1 MRDGRKTRRLSAA
14 LVTLT
19 LGVMG
24 LALPA
29 LADPHDRLQEIERK
43 KAHAQ
48 QRQDELSADRTR
60 ILDRIHVLDEKRA
73 EVEEKVGG
81 LDADLAELD
90 ARIDDVSADLTEAQQ
105 RVALLTSDLQRVL
118 RRLDARTDLFTE
130 RAVAAYKAGPAAYID
145 GLLSSETFNDLV
157 DRQAYYESALDA
169 DSELVAEI
177 EVLRDDTENRRELIL
192 EKQHQ
197 IAEAK
202 RQLEADRTEIARVR
216 AEQATALAEREAVL
230 DEKESILASIEK
242 KKARFQA
249 LENQLDAESN
259 RIEAILAAGGSS
271 ASGPL
276 PTGGGQFLW
285 PTAGPLTSSYGWRT
299 HPIFGDQRLHTGIDI
314 GAPYGA
320 PVIAADE
327 GTVTYAGVMSGYGNV
342 IVVDHGGGIATT
354 YNHLSSFSVGS
365 GQSVGRGSPIAAVGC
380 TGYCT
385 GPHLHFE
392 VRVNGSPVDPMPYL
406 Q

>member
-1 MRDGRKTRRLSAA
+1 MRDGRQAQRLSTA
-14 LVTLT
+14 LVALA
-19 LGVMG
+19 LGITG

-29 LADPHDRLQEIERK
+29 LADPHQRLEEIQREK
-43 KAHAQ
+43 EHAQ
-48 QRQDELSADRTR
+48 ARQDELAGDRSN

-73 EVEEKVGG
+73 EVETKVRD
-81 LDADLAELD
+81 LDLDLAELD
-90 ARIDDVSADLTEAQQ
+90 ARIEDVTADLTEAQQ
-105 RVALLTSDLQRVL
+105 QVGLLTSDLQRVL
-118 RRLDARTDLFTE
+118 RKLGTRTDLFTD

-169 DSELVAEI
+169 DSELVSEI
-177 EVLRDDTENRRELIL
+177 EVLRADTENRRELIL

-202 RQLEADRTEIARVR
+202 RRLELDRTEVARVR
-216 AEQATALAEREAVL
+216 AEHASALAEREAVL
-230 DEKESILASIEK
+230 DEKEKILASIEK
-242 KKARFQA
+242 KKARFAA
-249 LENQLDAESN
+249 LEDQLDRESQ
-259 RIEAILAAGGSS
+259 RIQSILSQGAST

-354 YNHLSSFSVGS
+354 YNHLSGFSVGS
-365 GQSVGRGSPIAAVGC
+365 GSSIGRGSPIGAVGC

-392 VRVNGSPVDPMPYL
+392 VRVNGAPVDPMPYL

>member
-1 MRDGRKTRRLSAA
+1 MRDGRRIKRLTTA
-14 LVTLT
+14 LIALA
-19 LGVMG
+19 LGITG
-24 LALPA
+24 LSLPA
-29 LADPHDRLQEIERK
+29 LADPQQRLEEIERRK
-43 KAHAQ
+43 EHAQ
-48 QRQDELSADRTR
+48 QRQEELSADRTR
-60 ILDRIHVLDEKRA
+60 ILDRIHALDERRA
-73 EVEEKVGG
+73 EVEERVNA
-81 LDADLAELD
+81 LDADLAALD
-90 ARIDDVSADLTEAQQ
+90 SRITEVTADLTEAQQ
-105 RVALLTSDLQRVL
+105 HVALLTADLQRVL
-118 RRLDARTDLFTE
+118 RKLDTRTDLFTE

-177 EVLRDDTENRRELIL
+177 EVLRDDTENRREVIL
-192 EKQHQ
+192 ERQHQ

-202 RQLEADRTEIARVR
+202 RQLEDDRAEIALVR
-216 AEQATALAEREAVL
+216 AEHADALAAREAVL
-230 DEKESILASIEK
+230 EEKESILHSIEK
-242 KKARFQA
+242 KKARFEA
-249 LENQLDAESN
+249 LEDQLDAESN
-259 RIEAILAAGGSS
+259 RIQSIINAN
-271 ASGPL
+271 ASTATGPL

-285 PTAGPLTSSYGWRT
+285 PTAGPLTSPYGWRT
-299 HPIFGDQRLHTGIDI
+299 HPIFGDQRLHAGIDI

-354 YNHLSSFSVGS
+354 YNHLSAFSVSS
-365 GQSVGRGSPIAAVGC
+365 GQSVGRGVPIGAVGC

>member
-1 MRDGRKTRRLSAA
+1 MRDGRKAQRLSTA
-14 LVTLT
+14 LLALA
-19 LGVMG
+19 LGITG

-29 LADPHDRLQEIERK
+29 LADPNERLEEIQRK
-43 KAHAQ
+43 KEHAQ
-48 QRQDELSADRTR
+48 ERQDELAADRAS
-60 ILDRIHVLDEKRA
+60 ILDRIHVLDEQRA
-73 EVEEKVGG
+73 EVETKVRD
-81 LDADLAELD
+81 LDLNLAELD
-90 ARIDDVSADLTEAQQ
+90 ARIEDVTADLTEAQQ
-105 RVALLTSDLQRVL
+105 QVGLLTSDLQRVL
-118 RRLDARTDLFTE
+118 RKLGGRTDLFTE

-192 EKQHQ
+192 DKQHQ

-202 RQLEADRTEIARVR
+202 GRLEADRTEVARVR
-216 AEQATALAEREAVL
+216 AEHATALAEREAVL
-230 DEKESILASIEK
+230 DEKEKILASIEK
-242 KKARFQA
+242 RKARFA
-249 LENQLDAESN
+249 AIEDQLDRESQ
-259 RIEAILAAGGSS
+259 RIQSILSQGGSS

-285 PTAGPLTSSYGWRT
+285 PTAGPLTSPYGWRT
-299 HPIFGDQRLHTGIDI
+299 HPIFGDQRLHAGIDI

-320 PVIAADE
+320 PVIAVDE

-354 YNHLSSFSVGS
+354 YNHLSAFSVGS
-365 GQSVGRGSPIAAVGC
+365 GQSVGRGAPIGAVGC

-392 VRVNGSPVDPMPYL
+392 VRVNGAPIDPMPYL

>member
-1 MRDGRKTRRLSAA
+1 MRDGRRIKRLTTA
-14 LVTLT
+14 LIALA
-19 LGVMG
+19 LGITG
-24 LALPA
+24 LSLPA
-29 LADPHDRLQEIERK
+29 LADPQQRLEEIQRRK
-43 KAHAQ
+43 EHAQ
-48 QRQDELSADRTR
+48 QRQEELSADRTK
-60 ILDRIHVLDEKRA
+60 ILDRIHALDERRA
-73 EVEEKVGG
+73 EVEERVNA

-90 ARIDDVSADLTEAQQ
+90 SRITDVTADLTEAQQ
-105 RVALLTSDLQRVL
+105 HVALLTADLQRVL
-118 RRLDARTDLFTE
+118 RKLDTRTDLFTE

-177 EVLRDDTENRRELIL
+177 EVLRDDTENRREVIL
-192 EKQHQ
+192 ERQHQ

-202 RQLEADRTEIARVR
+202 RQLEDDRTAVALVR
-216 AEQATALAEREAVL
+216 AEHADALAAREAVL
-230 DEKESILASIEK
+230 EEKESILHSIEK
-242 KKARFQA
+242 KKARFEA
-249 LENQLDAESN
+249 LEDQLDAESN
-259 RIEAILAAGGSS
+259 RIQSILNANASS
-271 ASGPL
+271 ATGPL

-285 PTAGPLTSSYGWRT
+285 PTAGPLTSPYGWRT
-299 HPIFGDQRLHTGIDI
+299 HPIFGDQRLHAGIDI

-354 YNHLSSFSVGS
+354 YNHLSAFSVGS
-365 GQSVGRGSPIAAVGC
+365 GQSVGRGSPIGAVGC

-392 VRVNGSPVDPMPYL
+392 VRVNGAPVDPMPYL